1 MEPGLIPARAGN
13 TRLRCRSCRRG
24 WAHPRSRGEH
34 CGLLGLLFVGL
45 GSSPLAR
52 GTPQAQAAR
61 HLCRGLIP
69 ARAGNTC
76 RCGRARR
83 WSWAHPRSRG
93 EHMASATATSKTGG
107 SSPLARGTRFQPRI
121 QTARPG
127 LIPARAGNTGVGVGS
142 GAGSG
147 AHPRSRG
154 EHKYWGAHA
163 LTIPGSSPLAR
174 GTRLL
179 YSRHEPSSGLIPAR
193 AGNTS
198 GARGYRRGW
207 WAHPRSRGEHV
218 RVHPV
223 SSTAW
228 GSSPLARG
236 THVAVAQSVR
246 AVGLIPARA
255 GNTQYRAEPPA
266 PGWAHPRS
274 RGEHAPS
281 PLRNTTALGS
291 SPLARGT
298 PLPRNLGTLI
308 RGLIP
313 ARAGNTCRCPFHKAR
328 QWAHP
333 RSRGEHFCVRLSH
346 APGGGSSPLARGTRS
361 F

>member
-154 EHKYWGAHA
+154 DHVEAHKPMS
-163 LTIPGSSPLAR
+163 TKRGSSPLAR
-174 GTRLL
+174 GPLASKSGMQT
-179 YSRHEPSSGLIPAR
+179 PKGLIPAR
-193 AGNTS
+193 AGTTPA
-198 GARGYRRGW
+198 ARTGPHDSR
-207 WAHPRSRGEHV
+207 AHPRSRGDHLLHG
-218 RVHPV
+218 RPM
-223 SSTAW
+223 
-228 GSSPLARG
+228 RG
-236 THVAVAQSVR
+236 Q
-246 AVGLIPARA
+246 
-255 GNTQYRAEPPA
+255 
-266 PGWAHPRS
+266 
-274 RGEHAPS
+274 
-281 PLRNTTALGS
+281 
-291 SPLARGT
+291 
-298 PLPRNLGTLI
+298 
-308 RGLIP
+308 
-313 ARAGNTCRCPFHKAR
+313 
-328 QWAHP
+328 
-333 RSRGEHFCVRLSH
+333 
-346 APGGGSSPLARGTRS
+346 
-361 F
+361 